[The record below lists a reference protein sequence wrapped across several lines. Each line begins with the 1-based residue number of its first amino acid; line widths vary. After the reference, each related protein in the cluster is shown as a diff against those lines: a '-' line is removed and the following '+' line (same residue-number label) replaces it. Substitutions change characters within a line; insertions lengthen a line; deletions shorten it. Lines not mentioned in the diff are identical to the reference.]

1 MKFTNEMCKMIADL
15 EYLIGSACYNPNSY
29 DGWQDID
36 GCDFRYPINVPNDE
50 GEYTKVRGNINRS
63 ILIDSENINEN
74 TVKYMKYRFGS
85 NELYVGKGLI
95 KILEYMEKRYNIN
108 FDELERVHKLNNQ

>member
-15 EYLIGSACYNPNSY
+15 EYLIGSECYNPNSY

-36 GCDFRYPINVPNDE
+36 GCDFRYPINVPDDE
-50 GEYTKVRGNINRS
+50 GEYTKVRSNINRS
-63 ILIDSENINEN
+63 KLIVSENINEN
-74 TVKYMKYRFGS
+74 TVKYMKYKFGS

-95 KILEYMEKRYNIN
+95 KVLEYIEKRYN
-108 FDELERVHKLNNQ
+108 H